1 MQIGNFAGDYEA
13 KTDEELLRLAMELDQ
28 LTSEAQT
35 HLTREFAKRGIG
47 AEQIRA
53 FREEEEL
60 RRIGRPGKPEPVA
73 SSPMVLGRDSYTIG
87 PPLPSETSK
96 APWRPK
102 VAGRIAFFF
111 GPVAGALIVAISL
124 RRMGCQQTA
133 KKVTLLATGAA
144 AAEAVILF
152 FVPDA
157 LSRLIGFGAEI
168 AFLLIF
174 PIFMEHEFSEWQ
186 ATHPSATPS
195 NGWNSIGWGLV
206 GAAMFLVT
214 SFLVFLGL
222 SALLPTSMTP
232 R

>member
-1 MQIGNFAGDYEA
+1 MD
-13 KTDEELLRLAMELDQ
+13 LDQ
-28 LTSEAQT
+28 LPSEAQA
-35 HLTREFAKRGIG
+35 HLTGEFAKRRIS

-60 RRIGRPGKPEPVA
+60 RRIGRLEKPEPVA
-73 SSPMVLGRDSYTIG
+73 SPPMVPGRDSYTIG

-133 KKVTLLATGAA
+133 KKVMLLALGAA
-144 AAEAVILF
+144 AAEAAILF
-152 FVPDA
+152 FIPEA

-174 PIFMEHEFSEWQ
+174 PVFMEKEFCEWQ
-186 ATHPSATPS
+186 AAQPSAMPS
-195 NGWNSIGWGLV
+195 NGWNAIGWGLV
-206 GAAMFLVT
+206 GTALFVVIAF
-214 SFLVFLGL
+214 FVFLGL
-222 SALLPTSMTP
+222 SALLPAGQ
-232 R
+232 